1 MPLSTLKNKV
11 IASSALIL
19 HPLTWQS
26 QADFV
31 ADLQDYGD
39 GQQVRKTLRPTSLLF
54 SSFAWN
60 MWKKIQQRC
69 FAWCDTSKEEN
80 RMKTTSAPYAT
91 HTQFISWTVW
101 QQSNSGKKKKEQPT
115 TAIKYQFAPTPLTC
129 FLPAVCSLLLRGL
142 FQTEVKVQF
151 NFHL

>member
-69 FAWCDTSKEEN
+69 FAWCDTSKEES
-80 RMKTTSAPYAT
+80 RMKNTSAPYAT

-101 QQSNSGKKKKEQPT
+101 QQSNSGKKKER
-115 TAIKYQFAPTPLTC
+115 TANHSNQVPICTHSINL
-129 FLPAVCSLLLRGL
+129 LPACCVFFVAQRPLSDRS
-142 FQTEVKVQF
+142 
-151 NFHL
+151 

>member
-11 IASSALIL
+11 IASSLLIL

-60 MWKKIQQRC
+60 MWEKKYSRDALPDVTHQKRKIEWKILPLPMPPTRNSFHELCDSSPIQ
-69 FAWCDTSKEEN
+69 
-80 RMKTTSAPYAT
+80 
-91 HTQFISWTVW
+91 
-101 QQSNSGKKKKEQPT
+101 GKKR
-115 TAIKYQFAPTPLTC
+115 TANYSNQVPICAHSINL
-129 FLPAVCSLLLRGL
+129 LPACCVFFVARRPLSDRS
-142 FQTEVKVQF
+142 
-151 NFHL
+151 